1 MTALKYVCLS
11 DLHLGAD
18 YSLFTRMDEDGHTSL
33 RLPSRSLE
41 ALGAALRP
49 YVASLSGA
57 EPPTLILL
65 GDMLDMGL
73 SPMGDVARAWQRFV
87 EVMFPADQPPVFSP
101 QVICV
106 PGNHDH
112 HLWRS
117 AQDQEFLERVLKA
130 DESPKPLDLIHTTK
144 LFAPLEI
151 ECDLMTKVMRS
162 QPGLAEATVRVA
174 YPNLGL
180 RVPGEGGRERCV
192 VLHHGHYVDGTYR
205 VMSTLD
211 AAMEGLDAPPAS
223 MGKLEAQNGAWVDF
237 LWSDLGS
244 SGAVGKDATTL
255 YETMRDAGASHQFAQ
270 GLSERVLALLA
281 SKLGVGADTEV
292 VMGLKVSNLV
302 KALIDLTL
310 VRTAE
315 TERDSYFTVMSDAGV
330 ADLRWFVGGPV
341 RRQLEKAGLPAS
353 DTDLS
358 FVFGHTHKP
367 FQDQFKVPGFI
378 RPVAVYNTG
387 GWVMD
392 QPTMAPTQGAAAVF
406 IDDALNLASLRLFN
420 DPLNG
425 EAPAVHVAGV
435 GGFLDEANPLLKR
448 MTDALGPTAEAW
460 ATFSQQVRWASE
472 RHAECLLDRF
482 FDPQGASE
490 ATPS

>member
-1 MTALKYVCLS
+1 MTVLKYVCLS

-49 YVASLSGA
+49 YVASLSGQ

-87 EVMFPADQPPVFSP
+87 EVMFPADQPPIFSP

-117 AQDQEFLERVLKA
+117 AQDQEFLGRVLQA
-130 DESPKPLDLIHTTK
+130 DGSAKPLDLIHTTK
-144 LFAPLEI
+144 LFQPLTI
-151 ECDLMTKVMRS
+151 PCDLMTTVMRR
-162 QPGLAEATVRVA
+162 QPHLADATVRVA
-174 YPNLGL
+174 YPTLGL
-180 RVPGEGGRERCV
+180 RGPGEGGRERCV
-192 VLHHGHYVDGTYR
+192 VLHHGHYVDATYR

-211 AAMEGLDAPPAS
+211 AAMQGLGAPPAS

-244 SGAVGKDATTL
+244 SGVIGQDAITL
-255 YETMRDAGASHQFAQ
+255 YETMRDAAAAHQFAQ
-270 GLSERVLALLA
+270 GLSERVLALMA
-281 SKLGVGADTEV
+281 GKFGIGADTELA
-292 VMGLKVSNLV
+292 MGLKVSNLV

-341 RRQLEKAGLPAS
+341 RHQLDKAGCVPDS
-353 DTDLS
+353 TDLS

-367 FQDQFKVPGFI
+367 FQDQFKVPGFN

-425 EAPAVHVAGV
+425 HAPKVHVAGV
-435 GGFLDEANPLLKR
+435 GGFVDEANPLLKR
-448 MTDALGPTAEAW
+448 MTDALADSTDLW
-460 ATFSQQVRWASE
+460 ATFSQQVGLASE
-472 RHAECLLDRF
+472 RHAQVLLDRF
-482 FDPQGASE
+482 FDPQSASGE
-490 ATPS
+490 PQP